1 MERRLLK
8 LQIYAWTLGLTS
20 LPFLIILSRYFPF
33 SPLEP
38 LFIILL
44 IPATFLFLYG
54 VSLPIGGVEEVP
66 VFPLVTTAI
75 IFYGPAAGAWLHSF
89 SFFLSV
95 FFHPKRRTSLLS
107 RDLKES
113 LQSLSFLFLN
123 MGSFTYSGGI
133 AGLVWVYASHFSP
146 PSQCYLHI
154 PALFLI
160 GIIYVVL
167 NTVSVSIAGSL
178 WTGRRFSEVWLT
190 NYSWS
195 AILVFIEVALGV
207 LYVLLYYLGGIPL
220 LLIGFSF
227 LAVLR
232 LGYLVHLEKIRI
244 LNLFMELLHEQL
256 ARLDLPTKKHC
267 DMVGRLA
274 LAVGK
279 AMGIPWWKREQL
291 SYAARLHDIGK
302 IAIDEKILESTQ
314 PLTPREREEIRRHT
328 SVPYQAMR
336 DVPYLRQ
343 VGYWILLHHEK
354 EDGSG
359 YWGRMGDEIPI
370 EAKILGVVDAI
381 HALTSPRPY
390 RSKHP
395 SFTLE
400 EALQILYEE
409 AERGKW
415 DKKVLDTMRYIL
427 NHNQEIREILNEG

>member
-33 SPLEP
+33 PPLEP
-38 LFIILL
+38 LFLILL
-44 IPATFLFLYG
+44 VPATLLFLYG
-54 VSLPIGGVEEVP
+54 VSLPLGGMEVVP

-95 FFHPKRRTSLLS
+95 FFNQKRRASLLS
-107 RDLKES
+107 GDFKKS
-113 LQSLSFLFLN
+113 LQGLSFLFIN

-133 AGLVWVYASHFSP
+133 TGLSWVYASHSSP

-154 PALFLI
+154 SALCLM
-160 GIIYVVL
+160 GIIYFVL
-167 NTVSVSIAGSL
+167 DTVSMSIAGAL
-178 WTGRRFSEVWLT
+178 WTGKSFAEIWLT

-195 AILVFIEVALGV
+195 AILVFLEVALGV
-207 LYVLLYYLGGIPL
+207 LYVLLYLLGGIPL

-256 ARLDLPTKKHC
+256 ARLDLPTKEHC

-274 LAVGK
+274 SAVGK
-279 AMGIPWWKREQL
+279 AMGIPWWRREQL

-314 PLTPREREEIRRHT
+314 SLTPREREEIRRHT

-336 DVPYLRQ
+336 EVPYLRH

-381 HALTSPRPY
+381 HALISPRPY
-390 RSKHP
+390 RSESP

-415 DKKVLDTMRYIL
+415 DKRVLDTMRHIFSQ
-427 NHNQEIREILNEG
+427 NKEIREMLNEG

>member
-8 LQIYAWTLGLTS
+8 LQIYAWSLGLTS
-20 LPFLIILSRYFPF
+20 LPFLIILSRRFPF

-38 LFIILL
+38 LLL
-44 IPATFLFLYG
+44 LFLITASI
-54 VSLPIGGVEEVP
+54 VCVFSVPLPTGGAEEAP
-66 VFPLVTTAI
+66 VFPLVTATI
-75 IFYGPAAGAWLHSF
+75 ILYGPAAGAWLHSF
-89 SFFLSV
+89 SFFLSI
-95 FFHPKRRTSLLS
+95 FFHPKRRASLLS
-107 RDLKES
+107 GDLKKS
-113 LQSLSFLFLN
+113 LQSLTFLFLN
-123 MGSFTYSGGI
+123 IGSFTYSGGI
-133 AGLVWVYASHFSP
+133 AGLAWVYASHFSP

-167 NTVSVSIAGSL
+167 NTISVSVAGAL
-178 WTGRRFSEVWLT
+178 WSGKPFTEVWLT

-195 AILVFIEVALGV
+195 AILVFIEVGLGV
-207 LYVLLYYLGGIPL
+207 LYVLLYFLGGIPL

-256 ARLDLPTKKHC
+256 ARLDLPTKEHC

-274 LAVGK
+274 LAVGR
-279 AMGIPWWKREQL
+279 AMGVPWWRRDHL

-302 IAIDEKILESTQ
+302 IAIDERIIEGSN

-328 SVPYQAMR
+328 SIPYQAMR
-336 DVPYLRQ
+336 EVPYLRQ
-343 VGYWILLHHEK
+343 VGYWIFLHHEK

-359 YWGRMGDEIPI
+359 YWGRMGDEVPI

-390 RSKHP
+390 RVERP
-395 SFTLE
+395 SYNLE

-409 AERGKW
+409 AEKGKW
-415 DKKVLDTMRYIL
+415 DKRVLNTMRYIL
-427 NHNQEIREILNEG
+427 RHNKDIREMLNEK

>member
-1 MERRLLK
+1 M
-8 LQIYAWTLGLTS
+8 
-20 LPFLIILSRYFPF
+20 
-33 SPLEP
+33 
-38 LFIILL
+38 
-44 IPATFLFLYG
+44 
-54 VSLPIGGVEEVP
+54 GGAEEAP
-66 VFPLVTTAI
+66 VFPLVTAAI
-75 IFYGPAAGAWLHSF
+75 ILYGPAAGAWLDSF
-89 SFFLSV
+89 SFFLST
-95 FFHPKRRTSLLS
+95 FFHSKRRKSLLS
-107 RDLKES
+107 GDLKKS

-133 AGLVWVYASHFSP
+133 SGLAWVYASHFSP
-146 PSQCYLHI
+146 PSQCHQHI
-154 PALFLI
+154 LALLLMGF
-160 GIIYVVL
+160 IYVFL
-167 NTVSVSIAGSL
+167 NTLHGAVVGSIWEGKP
-178 WTGRRFSEVWLT
+178 FSQVWFT

-195 AILVFIEVALGV
+195 LFLVFIEVALGV

-336 DVPYLRQ
+336 DILYLRQ

-427 NHNQEIREILNEG
+427 NHNQDIMEILNEG